1 MHFEFESTVR
11 DSTARIADETR
22 IGKMEAALELKIA
35 RIRDAFDKMDVLSR
49 VQSADVTCDKEGEAK
64 LSVLFELNKPSI
76 AHDIL
81 EAKNLL
87 LELKLATKKFGADTL
102 HRPLTEQKIETCLL
116 SQFEQQLTLFENRLT
131 AGLTTTTVA

>member
-102 HRPLTEQKIETCLL
+102 HRPLTEQKIEACLL

-131 AGLTTTTVA
+131 AGLTTTAVA